1 MSEAADMR
9 QTGFTLIELLV
20 SLAILSLVATL
31 LLGGVAM
38 ARQLAGRMQR
48 ADQANESVIA
58 AQTILRDRVEHLQA
72 IPRADR
78 ADPVVDIQG
87 DEHVFSFYA
96 PSLSRNGPAET
107 QAYRLLRMATG
118 DLVLFSASS
127 LAENVDIRAPSLIGW
142 SATRLLSGTGELSL
156 AYFAAGKG
164 VWQRYWFDQPQPPQ
178 LIRVRVHFPA
188 GDARSWPDLVIR
200 PQVTLNTACRID
212 RMSGRCDALARP

>member
-1 MSEAADMR
+1 MSDRADKGEA
-9 QTGFTLIELLV
+9 GFTLIELLV

-38 ARQLAGRMQR
+38 ARQLASRMQR
-48 ADQANESVIA
+48 ADQASESVIA
-58 AQTILRDRVEHLQA
+58 AQTILRDRIEHLQA

-78 ADPVVDIQG
+78 AEPVIDIQG

-96 PSLSRNGPAET
+96 PSLYREGLAGT
-107 QAYRLLRMATG
+107 QAFRLLRMATG

-127 LAENVDIRAPSLIGW
+127 LTENVDIRAPSLVGW
-142 SATRLLSGTGELSL
+142 KATRLLSGTGELSL
-156 AYFAAGKG
+156 SYFAAGKG

-178 LIRVRVHFPA
+178 LIRVRVRFPE
-188 GDARSWPDLVIR
+188 GDARAWPDLVVR

-212 RMSGRCDALARP
+212 QMSGRCAATARP